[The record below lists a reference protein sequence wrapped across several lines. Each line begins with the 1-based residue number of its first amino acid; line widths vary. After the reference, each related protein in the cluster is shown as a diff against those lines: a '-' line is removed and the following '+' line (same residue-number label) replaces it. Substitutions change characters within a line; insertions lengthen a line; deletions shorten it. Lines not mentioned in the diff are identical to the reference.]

1 MLELAVNI
9 NAFQHGRLMLNEKL
23 VHSSNHLMESF
34 YLFAWLD
41 PGGDF
46 LFYFIYF
53 FVSWVI
59 FVLKLSVW
67 YHCICCCVLDICNF
81 SFDKS
86 QNIYIV
92 RGDEKNR

>member
-1 MLELAVNI
+1 MLELVVNI

-23 VHSSNHLMESF
+23 VHSSNYLMESF

-46 LFYFIYF
+46 LVYFIYF

-59 FVLKLSVW
+59 FVLKLSVSLHLLLCFG
-67 YHCICCCVLDICNF
+67 YLQFFI
-81 SFDKS
+81 
-86 QNIYIV
+86 
-92 RGDEKNR
+92 